1 MDPAALALIA
11 MLTAGAFGIL
21 AALYVTMPY
30 PPMIQG
36 KIKLPSFP
44 NSAASFS
51 RRLLLGTSGLGR
63 RRFPRRWCRCLSTR
77 DAVKNF
83 ITVS

>member
-1 MDPAALALIA
+1 MDPVALTLIA
-11 MLTAGAFGIL
+11 LLTCGAFACL

-44 NSAASFS
+44 SHAVQTHRQTIPTQRMAA
-51 RRLLLGTSGLGR
+51 
-63 RRFPRRWCRCLSTR
+63 
-77 DAVKNF
+77 
-83 ITVS
+83 

>member
-44 NSAASFS
+44 TGAVRTHRQTIPTKRMAA
-51 RRLLLGTSGLGR
+51 
-63 RRFPRRWCRCLSTR
+63 
-77 DAVKNF
+77 
-83 ITVS
+83 

>member
-1 MDPAALALIA
+1 MDPAALTLIA
-11 MLTAGAFGIL
+11 MLTGGAFGSL

-44 NSAASFS
+44 TGLARTRRQTIPTERMAA
-51 RRLLLGTSGLGR
+51 
-63 RRFPRRWCRCLSTR
+63 
-77 DAVKNF
+77 
-83 ITVS
+83 